1 MKLFHS
7 AVRFLEKFKLPH
19 WLEWLVGGVFVLRI
33 PSFFEPFYYG
43 DEMIYL
49 TLGNAVRHGLTL
61 YKDIHDNKPPLLYL
75 IAAVA
80 GNVFWFKVF
89 LAFASVLAIL
99 FFYKLAMAI
108 FEKEKKAMVATIA
121 FSILTTIPLLE
132 GNIANAENFMIG
144 FTIAAFLVLCVKKHT
159 FKNLFLA
166 GVLFSIAAL
175 FKIPAAFEIPVV
187 IAYWLITSQ
196 LKDIPKIAKKTLY
209 IGLGFALPILLTFA
223 WYYFKGALPEYVRA
237 AFLQN
242 VGYLSSFRPGD
253 VQKSFIERNGPLL
266 ARGAVVLFGTLVL
279 WLKRRSLSRE
289 FILVTIWILFALF
302 AATLS
307 ERPYPH
313 YLLQVVPAAS
323 LLIAILIKGQ
333 TIDQVLTIIPL
344 GLLLF
349 VPVYYKFYYYPTF
362 SYYTRFVDFATG
374 KITKNSY
381 LASFDKNAISNY
393 EISDFII
400 KSTAPSDKIFV
411 WGDSPAIYAL
421 TRRIP
426 SFKYTAAYHVADF
439 SSKAELLQNLMTT
452 KPSFIV
458 ILNGSPS
465 FSEAS
470 AFLNKNY
477 MLISGGDGS
486 QIWHLIPSISK

>member
-1 MKLFHS
+1 MKLFRS
-7 AVRFLEKFKLPH
+7 LVRFLEKFNLPH
-19 WLEWLVGGVFVLRI
+19 WLEWLVGGVFLLRV

-89 LAFASVLAIL
+89 LAFASLIAII
-99 FFYKLAMAI
+99 FFYKLATAI

-144 FTIAAFLVLCVKKHT
+144 FTIAGFLVLCIKKYT
-159 FKNLFLA
+159 FKNLFFA
-166 GVLFSIAAL
+166 GTLFSLAAL

-187 IAYWLITSQ
+187 IVYWLITSGF
-196 LKDIPKIAKKTLY
+196 KDLPKIAKKTLF
-209 IGLGFALPILLTFA
+209 IGLGFALPILITFG
-223 WYYFKGALPEYVRA
+223 WYYLQGALSDYVRA

-253 VQKSFIERNGPLL
+253 IQKPFIERNGPLL
-266 ARGAVVLFGTLVL
+266 ARGAIVLFGTVL
-279 WLKRRSLSRE
+279 LWIKRRSLSRE
-289 FILVTIWILFALF
+289 FILATLWVLFALF

-323 LLIAILIKGQ
+323 LLIAILIRGQ

-349 VPVYYKFYYYPTF
+349 VPVYYKSYYYPTF
-362 SYYTRFVDFATG
+362 SYYTRFFDFASG
-374 KITKNSY
+374 KITKNTY

-393 EISDFII
+393 EISDFIA
-400 KSTAPSDKIFV
+400 KSTSPDDKIFV

-426 SFKYTAAYHVADF
+426 SFKYTAAYHVIDF
-439 SSKAELLQNLMTT
+439 SSKNELLKNLVTQ
-452 KPSFIV
+452 KPVFII
-458 ILNGSPS
+458 ILNDSPN
-465 FSEAS
+465 FSEVTT
-470 AFLNKNY
+470 FLNRNY

-486 QIWHLIPSISK
+486 QIWHLTPSVSK